1 MLHCTNPERRIAMT
15 TKDTANLMNEMGNKG
30 FEQLNALG
38 ELNLR
43 AWEKLVGRQMDAVSL
58 AMEQGIRQV
67 KLATEAKGYTEYM
80 KGQVELAKETSERAM
95 AEAKANLKVAGEVQE
110 DYRAWMQKGMSDLSA
125 DLRKGAVPAA

>member
-1 MLHCTNPERRIAMT
+1 MT
-15 TKDTANLMNEMGNKG
+15 TKETVNLMNDMGNKG
-30 FEQLNALG
+30 FERLNTLG

-43 AWEKLVGRQMDAVSL
+43 TWENLVTRQMDAVSF

-67 KLATEAKGYTEYM
+67 KLATESKGYTDYM

-95 AEAKANLKVAGEVQE
+95 EEAKASLKVAGEVQE

-125 DLRKGAVPAA
+125 DLRKGAAPAA

>member
-1 MLHCTNPERRIAMT
+1 MT
-15 TKDTANLMNEMGNKG
+15 TKETVNLMNDMGNKG
-30 FEQLNALG
+30 FERLNTLG

-43 AWEKLVGRQMDAVSL
+43 TWENLVTRQMDTVSF

-67 KLATEAKGYTEYM
+67 KLATESKGYTDYM

-95 AEAKANLKVAGEVQE
+95 EEAKASLKVAGEVQE

-125 DLRKGAVPAA
+125 DLRKGASPAA

>member
-1 MLHCTNPERRIAMT
+1 MT
-15 TKDTANLMNEMGNKG
+15 TKETVNLMNDMGNKG
-30 FEQLNALG
+30 FERLNTLG

-43 AWEKLVGRQMDAVSL
+43 TWENLVTRQMDAVSF

-67 KLATEAKGYTEYM
+67 KLATESKGYTDYM

-95 AEAKANLKVAGEVQE
+95 EEAKASLKVAGEVQE

-125 DLRKGAVPAA
+125 DLRKGASPAA

>member
-1 MLHCTNPERRIAMT
+1 MT
-15 TKDTANLMNEMGNKG
+15 TKDTVNLMNDMGNKG
-30 FEQLNALG
+30 FERLNALG

-43 AWEKLVGRQMDAVSL
+43 IWEKLVTRQMDAVSF

-67 KLATEAKGYTEYM
+67 KLATESKGYTEYV

-95 AEAKANLKVAGEVQE
+95 EEAKANLKVAGEVQE

-125 DLRKGAVPAA
+125 DLRKSTAPAA

>member
-1 MLHCTNPERRIAMT
+1 MT
-15 TKDTANLMNEMGNKG
+15 TKDTVNLMNDMGNKG
-30 FEQLNALG
+30 FERLNDLG

-43 AWEKLVGRQMDAVSL
+43 IWEKLVTRQMDAVSF

-67 KLATEAKGYTEYM
+67 KLATESKGYTEYV

-95 AEAKANLKVAGEVQE
+95 EEPKANLKVAGEVQE

-125 DLRKGAVPAA
+125 DLRKSTAPAA